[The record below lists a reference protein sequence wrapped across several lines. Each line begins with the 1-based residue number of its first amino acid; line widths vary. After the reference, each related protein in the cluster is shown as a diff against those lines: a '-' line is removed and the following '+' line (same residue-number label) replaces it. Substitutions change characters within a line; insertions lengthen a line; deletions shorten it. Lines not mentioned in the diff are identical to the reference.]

1 MTPWDLTGKWREDEE
16 CELMQRETLKKA
28 EHQEGQSK
36 SILLSFQSKS
46 HVLLFVIEA
55 EGIVRAL

>member
-1 MTPWDLTGKWREDEE
+1 
-16 CELMQRETLKKA
+16 MQREALKKA

-36 SILLSFQSKS
+36 SIPPSFQSKS

-55 EGIVRAL
+55 EAIVRAL